1 MIMDPTKGK
10 NQDRRLR
17 HAVRSLAVVGRRFEV
32 VCQQA
37 GVSLPQYRVLLG
49 VRQGPLRAAQLA
61 SQARVRR
68 PTLTALIEG
77 LVKQGLIKRAS
88 VEGDR
93 RGIAL
98 ELTHDGLTALRTIES
113 LLVDALDETVSLGD
127 REKLLEAFEEFSVLV
142 GRQLEKASR

>member
-1 MIMDPTKGK
+1 MDPRPGK
-10 NQDRRLR
+10 KQDRRLR
-17 HAVRSLAVVGRRFEV
+17 HAVRSFAIVCRRFEV
-32 VCQQA
+32 VCQRA

-61 SQARVRR
+61 TQARVRR

-77 LVKQGLIKRAS
+77 LVKQELIKRVS

-98 ELTHDGLTALRTIES
+98 ELTQDGLAALRRVED
-113 LLVDALDETVSLGD
+113 LLSDVLDATLADGD
-127 REKLLEAFEEFSVLV
+127 REKLLDAFEDFSVLI
-142 GRQLEKASR
+142 GRRVEQATR

>member
-1 MIMDPTKGK
+1 MDRRPGK

-17 HAVRSLAVVGRRFEV
+17 HAVRSFAVVSRRFEV

-61 SQARVRR
+61 TQASVRR

-77 LVKQGLIKRAS
+77 LVKQGLIKRTS

-98 ELTHDGLTALRTIES
+98 ELTPDGLASLRGVEER
-113 LLVDALDETVSLGD
+113 LGDVLDATLADGD
-127 REKLLEAFEEFSVLV
+127 REALLDAFEEFSVLV
-142 GRQLEKASR
+142 GRQVEKATR